1 MAGWLTDW
9 LIELGFTLVM
19 HWLTDIL
26 YDWLYLFEGWWCNTD
41 LRAYKVYSLTGQCI
55 TSMKTFHQYE
65 LNTIKIGLHATTTR
79 HTDQI
84 SWPFLPF
91 WKTGPCWDRKVAFC
105 RAVAV
110 VERWPLVEVRLFITF
125 GCWLCEILTDQLLI
139 EWHIDLP

>member
-19 HWLTDIL
+19 HWLTEIL
-26 YDWLYLFEGWWCNTD
+26 YNWLYLFEGWWCNTD

-65 LNTIKIGLHATTTR
+65 LNTIKIGLHSTTTR

-110 VERWPLVEVRLFITF
+110 SGGSTVYHFWLLTVWNTDGPITDWVAY
-125 GCWLCEILTDQLLI
+125 WLTVKFRT
-139 EWHIDLP
+139 